1 MLCCKSTLNLWQKL
15 KAPVKNLKV
24 NCDTLPEKRYVFN
37 SGFKPSDKCPR
48 CYQHLGPKLDLFI
61 RGLLTIAGFIFFFN
75 LVFLIATIV
84 FFFYRCVFASMW
96 FGNQGPHSSQSKNHC
111 TLYKKRIEYHEYR
124 QKIAKHNREVFI
136 RKHTKISHKMSANFL
151 KISQFLF
158 NHLPKIPVQ
167 RDRSGTHRILFR

>member
-1 MLCCKSTLNLWQKL
+1 MGKISKNCSKRHHVTFQKDREFRLKERVVMLCCKSTLNLWQKL

-61 RGLLTIAGFIFFFN
+61 RGPNENISILLTIAGFIFFFN

-96 FGNQGPHSSQSKNHC
+96 FGNQGPPSS
-111 TLYKKRIEYHEYR
+111 
-124 QKIAKHNREVFI
+124 
-136 RKHTKISHKMSANFL
+136 
-151 KISQFLF
+151 
-158 NHLPKIPVQ
+158 
-167 RDRSGTHRILFR
+167 

>member
-61 RGLLTIAGFIFFFN
+61 RGPNENISILLTIGFIFFFN

-84 FFFYRCVFASMW
+84 CFFFFYRCVFASMW
-96 FGNQGPHSSQSKNHC
+96 FGNQGPHSS
-111 TLYKKRIEYHEYR
+111 
-124 QKIAKHNREVFI
+124 
-136 RKHTKISHKMSANFL
+136 
-151 KISQFLF
+151 
-158 NHLPKIPVQ
+158 
-167 RDRSGTHRILFR
+167 